1 MEFIWH
7 CSKQPKIEKQPKNL
21 LRGDRYIFAS
31 RTMGLF
37 MPSKKNEGSLVQGY
51 GKICK
56 ICYIVSHYL
65 FWWKDDKEEN
75 WVFGKPGSRGF
86 LAFFFYCVIVATT
99 ERHRSHLL
107 KQEAQS
113 TEGPRCLPLDIQLHS
128 YRRRAFPSC
137 SEPMTQRHSGSSASS
152 TNKLLFRT
160 LTLLAT
166 GLPISLA
173 KFFLKLLCNQNLPS
187 KPSFSFFSY
196 QPCEVETGGSPY
208 ILLLSSPSF
217 IPVWPH

>member
-37 MPSKKNEGSLVQGY
+37 MPSKKNEGSLMQGY

-86 LAFFFYCVIVATT
+86 LAFFFLLRNRGNHRKASLTSAETGSTVNWRSQMPPSGYTT
-99 ERHRSHLL
+99 TFIPTS
-107 KQEAQS
+107 
-113 TEGPRCLPLDIQLHS
+113 C
-128 YRRRAFPSC
+128 FP
-137 SEPMTQRHSGSSASS
+137 Q
-152 TNKLLFRT
+152 LFR
-160 LTLLAT
+160 AND
-166 GLPISLA
+166 PA
-173 KFFLKLLCNQNLPS
+173 PQWF
-187 KPSFSFFSY
+187 
-196 QPCEVETGGSPY
+196 
-208 ILLLSSPSF
+208 
-217 IPVWPH
+217 